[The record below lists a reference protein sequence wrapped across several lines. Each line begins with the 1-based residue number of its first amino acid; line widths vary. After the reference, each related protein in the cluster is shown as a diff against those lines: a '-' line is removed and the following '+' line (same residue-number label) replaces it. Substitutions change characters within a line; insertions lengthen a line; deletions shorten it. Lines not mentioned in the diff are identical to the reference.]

1 MFANPPTGWGE
12 DPLSDFVTRALNNIF
27 ATQDQR
33 PEDYGRLV
41 EIDRVF
47 RTLLENLNHTDEWFA
62 GFFVLQ
68 SHSAFLGAARLAM
81 SGQLSETYVLLRSC
95 LEHALYGLYL
105 SAHPGQVSTWL
116 ERHKDEA
123 SRKKARRHFEMRVLF
138 EHLRAVDPRRYETVK
153 LLYERTIDY
162 GAHPNPR
169 ALFSALEQE
178 EAEGTIH
185 FQRLYLVGDD
195 EPLHLCLKSTAQ
207 VGVGSL
213 EVFRNIYRTRY
224 ELVGIEPR
232 LGELRSV
239 L

>member
-1 MFANPPTGWGE
+1 MFTNPPSGWGE
-12 DPLSDFVTRALNNIF
+12 DSLSDFVTRALNNIF
-27 ATQDQR
+27 ATHDQR
-33 PEDYGRLV
+33 PADYGRLV

-68 SHSAFLGAARLAM
+68 SHSAYLGAARLSM
-81 SGQLSETYVLLRSC
+81 SGQLSETYVVLRSC

-105 SAHPGQVSTWL
+105 SAHPEHVSTWL
-116 ERHKDEA
+116 DRHKDEA
-123 SRKKARRHFEMRVLF
+123 SRKKARRHFEMRILF
-138 EHLRAVDPRRYETVK
+138 EHLLATDPSRHEPIK

-169 ALFSALEQE
+169 ALVSALEQE
-178 EAEGTIH
+178 ESEGSIH

-195 EPLHLCLKSTAQ
+195 EPLHLCLRSTAQ

-224 ELVGIEPR
+224 ELLGIEER
-232 LGELRSV
+232 LRKLRSG